1 MQDESRPV
9 FKLEITVHDLT
20 QREADEL
27 LAATKAWRMATD
39 SAVVDDHP
47 EASVERVRRG
57 EVERC
62 VGFRASGHK
71 AEIVHFTSSLIF
83 HEMFKRAF
91 QQALTDSM
99 YEVTYRERRPFFLQ
113 IPAGK
118 SEGACP
124 R

>member
-20 QREADEL
+20 QRESDEL
-27 LAATKAWRMATD
+27 LAATKAWRVATD
-39 SAVVDDHP
+39 SASIDHL
-47 EASVERVRRG
+47 EASVERVQRG

-62 VGFRASGHK
+62 VGFRQSGHK
-71 AEIVHFTSSLIF
+71 AEIVHFTSNLNF
-83 HEMFKRAF
+83 HEIFKRAF

-99 YEVTYRERRPFFLQ
+99 HEATYRERRPFFLQ
-113 IPAGK
+113 MPVGK